1 MAFGRFDSDDDA
13 PMADMNVTPL
23 VDVMLV
29 LLIVFMITMPVLTH
43 SIPIQLPTASE
54 SAKPKDEPK
63 EPLRLAVDVNGK
75 YFLGKEEMPLA
86 QLGAALKEAK
96 AKNEDLV
103 LAIDAD
109 KDVAYDEVAQALNLA
124 KDAGITK
131 VGFVT
136 EVKAK

>member
-1 MAFGRFDSDDDA
+1 MAFGRFDGDDDA

-75 YFLGKEEMPLA
+75 YFLGKAEMPLA